1 MRQVIHA
8 LLTRPP
14 LSHKI
19 FISEENRIK
28 CFVRLACVRHAASV
42 HPEPGS
48 NSHVKSLILSKTRL
62 ANILYCFKVVIFRL
76 PFFEISRTFF
86 FIRFFLNLSRLFHCL
101 IIKVLL
107 LTRNFYRL
115 SPIGSFVNNFFIF
128 FTAAEVFPA
137 RWSFIIACYF
147 EPVNHNSS
155 CFLKYV
161 IFIFESKFSDIIHFV
176 LPALLP

>member
-1 MRQVIHA
+1 M
-8 LLTRPP
+8 
-14 LSHKI
+14 
-19 FISEENRIK
+19 
-28 CFVRLACVRHAASV
+28 
-42 HPEPGS
+42 
-48 NSHVKSLILSKTRL
+48 ILSKTRL

-147 EPVNHNSS
+147 EHVNHNSS

-161 IFIFESKFSDIIHFV
+161 IFIFGSKFSDIIHFV